1 MPVNLTNLKVATKLW
16 LFTFSLVL
24 GLALVMIW
32 GLLHSAGIVSD
43 SRRAVQESSALV
55 RAAGAWSALTE
66 ANLIRNKYLIMDAQP
81 ARLAELQAEI
91 NATSA
96 RISVLQKTIE
106 SAQLDDAA
114 RAQLQ
119 QIGRLRQAV
128 LASRKA
134 ALQARLNGD
143 PAQADRLASQ
153 DYLPLSVRYLDA
165 QHAFVAL
172 QEQSQARI
180 EADAAQRHTASLQ
193 AVGAILAVVAG
204 AALACSVRLVRSIQ
218 QPLAEANHLAAR
230 IARGDLTA
238 SLQRRRGDEFGQLA
252 ASLQHMNDGLADMIR
267 QVRFGADSI
276 AQRTTLIAQGN
287 QELSARTE
295 AQASALQQSAASVEQ
310 LSATVRNNADQAQRA
325 NALAMSASALAS
337 KGGSAMQ
344 EAMAAMS
351 TIRDSSLDIV
361 NITGVIDSIA
371 FQTNILALNAAVEAA
386 RAGEQGRGFAVVAS
400 EVRTL
405 AQRAAGAARE
415 IKQQVGR
422 SVQQIEA
429 GNQSA
434 GEAGASI
441 VAAVYEM
448 SQLASMMSGIASATA
463 EQSQGLQ
470 QINQAVAA
478 MDSATQQNAALV
490 EQAAAAARA
499 MQERALQMAEMVR
512 RFRLDGLEAA
522 HELRTLTE

>member
-1 MPVNLTNLKVATKLW
+1 MPVSLRNLKVATKLW

-32 GLLHSAGIVSD
+32 GLLHSAGIVSE
-43 SRRAVQESSALV
+43 SRRAAQQSGAMV
-55 RAAGAWSALTE
+55 RAANAWSALTE
-66 ANLIRNKYLIMDAQP
+66 ANLIRNKYLIMHAEPAQ
-81 ARLAELQAEI
+81 LADLQAEI

-106 SAQLDDAA
+106 STDMDAA
-114 RAQLQ
+114 SRAQLQ
-119 QIGRLRQAV
+119 QIGRLRLAV

-134 ALQARLNGD
+134 ALQARMAGD
-143 PAQADRLASQ
+143 PSGASRIATQ
-153 DYLPLSVRYLDA
+153 DYLPLSARYLDA

-180 EADAAQRHTASLQ
+180 DTDAEQRHAASLRVMG
-193 AVGAILAVVAG
+193 AVLAVAAC
-204 AALACSVRLVRSIQ
+204 AALAGSKRLVRSIQ

-230 IARGDLTA
+230 IAHGDLTA
-238 SLQRRRGDEFGQLA
+238 SLKRRGGDEFGQLA
-252 ASLQHMNDGLADMIR
+252 NSLQHMNDGLADMIR
-267 QVRFGADSI
+267 QVRSGADSI
-276 AQRTTLIAQGN
+276 AHRTALIAQGN

-325 NALAMSASALAS
+325 NALATSASTLAS
-337 KGGSAMQ
+337 LGGSAMQ
-344 EAMAAMS
+344 EAMQAMS
-351 TIRDSSLDIV
+351 AIRDSSLDIV
-361 NITGVIDSIA
+361 NITGLIDSIA
-371 FQTNILALNAAVEAA
+371 FQTNLLALNAAVEAA

-415 IKQQVGR
+415 IKQQVSR

-429 GNQSA
+429 GNRSA
-434 GEAGASI
+434 GEAGGLI
-441 VAAVYEM
+441 VTAVYEM
-448 SQLASMMSGIASATA
+448 SQLAGMVNGIAGATT
-463 EQSQGLQ
+463 EQAQGLQ

-499 MQERALQMAEMVR
+499 MQERAHQMAEMVR
-512 RFRLDGLEAA
+512 RFRLDGQEAA
-522 HELRTLTE
+522 LVITE

>member
-1 MPVNLTNLKVATKLW
+1 MPVSLTNLKVATKLW
-16 LFTFSLVL
+16 LFTCSLVL

-32 GLLHSAGIVSD
+32 GLLHSAGIASE
-43 SRRAVQESSALV
+43 SRTAVQQSGAMV

-66 ANLIRNKYLIMDAQP
+66 ANLVRNKYLIMDADP
-81 ARLAELQAEI
+81 ARMAELQEEI

-96 RISVLQKTIE
+96 RISALQKTIE
-106 SAQLDDAA
+106 STAMDSAA

-134 ALQARLNGD
+134 ALQARLAGD
-143 PAQADRLASQ
+143 RGEAGRIATQ
-153 DYLPLSVRYLDA
+153 DYLPLSARYLDA
-165 QHAFVAL
+165 QKAFVAL

-180 EADAAQRHTASLQ
+180 EAEAEQRHAASLR
-193 AVGAILAVVAG
+193 VMGAILAVVAC
-204 AALACSVRLVRSIQ
+204 AALAGSVRLVRSIQ
-218 QPLAEANHLAAR
+218 RPLAEANHVAAR

-238 SLQRRRGDEFGQLA
+238 SLQRRQQDEFGQLA
-252 ASLQHMNDGLADMIR
+252 ASLQHMNDGLAEMIR
-267 QVRFGADSI
+267 QVRTGADSV
-276 AQRTTLIAQGN
+276 AHRTALIAQGN

-325 NALAMSASALAS
+325 NALAVSASTLAS
-337 KGGSAMQ
+337 LGGSAMQ
-344 EAMAAMS
+344 EAMQTMS
-351 TIRDSSLDIV
+351 TIKDSSLDIV

-371 FQTNILALNAAVEAA
+371 FQTNLLALNAAVEAA

-405 AQRAAGAARE
+405 AQRAASAARE
-415 IKQQVGR
+415 IKQQVSR
-422 SVQQIEA
+422 SVQQIED
-429 GNQSA
+429 GNRSA
-434 GEAGASI
+434 GEAGAAI

-448 SQLASMMSGIASATA
+448 SQLAGMMSGIASATV

-499 MQERALQMAEMVR
+499 MQERARQMAEMVR
-512 RFRLDGLEAA
+512 RFRLDDREAA
-522 HELRTLTE
+522 PELRMITE